1 MVYFDYKNIKPVIVK
16 GMGGNIT
23 PKEVTDKSYQI
34 RYKNRNIEK
43 LELIKNFIPSFTDL
57 SILDVG
63 CNSGFFS
70 IELNKLGAFVNGIDI
85 DETLISE
92 IKNFENKT
100 LKFNVASVEEIAEQ
114 GVSFNIIL
122 FMSVY
127 HHLINLRGLDKA
139 REILRK
145 LATMSE
151 CLIFESGQRDE
162 DVSFEWKNKLPEKF
176 STSEDIFEELEQ
188 NTNFEKFHL
197 LGKLPIHGGNR
208 NIFLCT
214 R

>member
-1 MVYFDYKNIKPVIVK
+1 MVYFDYKNIKPVILK
-16 GMGGNIT
+16 GLGGNIHS
-23 PKEVTDKSYQI
+23 KEATDKSYQI
-34 RYKNRNIEK
+34 RYKDRNIEK
-43 LELIKNFIPSFTDL
+43 LGLIKNFIPSFKDL
-57 SILDVG
+57 SVLDIG

-70 IELNKLGAFVNGIDI
+70 IELAKLGAFVNGVDI
-85 DETLISE
+85 DETLIS
-92 IKNFENKT
+92 KLKTFESET
-100 LKFNVASVEEIAEQ
+100 LKFNMVSVEEIVEQ

-127 HHLINLRGLDKA
+127 HHLINIRGIDKA

-176 STSEDIFEELEQ
+176 STPEDIFEELEH
-188 NTNFEKFHL
+188 NTDFEKFQL
-197 LGKLPIHGGNR
+197 LGSLPIHNGNR